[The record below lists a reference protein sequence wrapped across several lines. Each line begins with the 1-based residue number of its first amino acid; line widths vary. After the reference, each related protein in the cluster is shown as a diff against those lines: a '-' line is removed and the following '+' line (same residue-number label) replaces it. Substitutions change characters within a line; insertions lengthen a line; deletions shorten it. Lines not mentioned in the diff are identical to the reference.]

1 LPKINHDLSINFE
14 QLIHVTI
21 LKNFWRIGGK
31 GREVHHQISSV
42 AFPHSNC
49 RAEIG
54 VKTAKR
60 LITDNTDPYGELD
73 TNKFQR
79 AILQCRN
86 APDQDTK
93 LLPAM
98 ILDTHPISDVQMA
111 EI

>member
-1 LPKINHDLSINFE
+1 M
-14 QLIHVTI
+14 I
-21 LKNFWRIGGK
+21 LKNFWRIGESVVK
-31 GREVHHQISSV
+31 FSSV

-60 LITDNTDPYGELD
+60 LITGNTCPYGELD

-79 AILQCRN
+79 AIFQYRN

-93 LLPAM
+93 LSPAV
-98 ILDTHPISDVQMA
+98 ILFKRPISAVQMPKV
-111 EI
+111 